1 MYKVTYYA
9 TQKKDVVFFKWF
21 KTFKETTEFSLQMK
35 VPEAIIEIK
44 YYDESNPDNP
54 RPTTNYSMD

>member
-9 TQKKDVVFFKWF
+9 TQKKDVVFFKSF
-21 KTFKETTEFSLQMK
+21 KTFKEASEFSLQMK

-44 YYDESNPDNP
+44 FYDETDSNNL
-54 RPTTNYSMD
+54 RPTTNHLSD

>member
-9 TQKKDVVFFKWF
+9 TQKKDVIFSKSF

-35 VPEAIIEIK
+35 VPESIIEIK
-44 YYDESNPDNP
+44 FYDDSDPNNLRE
-54 RPTTNYSMD
+54 TTNYSID

>member
-21 KTFKETTEFSLQMK
+21 KTFRESTEFSNALK
-35 VPEAIIEIK
+35 IPEAIIEIK
-44 YYDESNPDNP
+44 FYDELDPNSP
-54 RPTTNYSMD
+54 RPTTNHLSD